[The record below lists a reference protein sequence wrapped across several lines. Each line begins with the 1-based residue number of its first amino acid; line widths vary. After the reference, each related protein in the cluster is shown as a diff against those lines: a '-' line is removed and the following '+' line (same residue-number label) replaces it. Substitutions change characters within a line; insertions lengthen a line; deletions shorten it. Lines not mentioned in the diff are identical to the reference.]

1 VFVFRFA
8 FEYFVS
14 SDCPMILCYYF
25 MTQKKTFSHMCI
37 ICETHGNFSSGPY
50 ASSQFSCFPH
60 SDSIAGDTMVQSV
73 SGDKMPTSVNT

>member
-1 VFVFRFA
+1 MFVFGFA

-37 ICETHGNFSSGPY
+37 ICELKEIFRRVRMPQ
-50 ASSQFSCFPH
+50 ASSVVFHIP
-60 SDSIAGDTMVQSV
+60 IA
-73 SGDKMPTSVNT
+73 